1 MNRKLIVHMSIAVA
15 FLFLSTAI
23 LTPQVNSK
31 PVMDKIDYLD
41 RKREKIKEEFNL
53 FSSEYIQADGI
64 LEWLMQLIRT
74 IIQLVF
80 RLIEVVQDIMNI
92 VNLIDNLINALQI
105 LFQLIQDLIQLIQD
119 VIPSTTQGAIKT
131 VKLNY

>member
-1 MNRKLIVHMSIAVA
+1 MNRKLIMHMSIAVV

-23 LTPQVNSK
+23 LMPQVNSK
-31 PVMDKIDYLD
+31 PVMDKLDYID
-41 RKREKIKEEFNL
+41 RNKEKIEEDFNL
-53 FSSEYIQADGI
+53 FSSEHIQADGI

-119 VIPSTTQGAIKT
+119 VIPSTTQATIQT
-131 VKLNY
+131 V